1 MDDLAP
7 DALTGQSSGSHMPA
21 KSREDDMVSDF
32 NRPFDAVSDGVNDAF
47 DVVDDPE
54 YKGYRLRWAQ
64 KRKLNQAEMHA
75 DDELPSPSLGL
86 SVDMIQQCAG
96 EEDLVQESNPP
107 ACTAA
112 DNSASVTHSFLTGVK
127 LSNIVLPWEQPWL
140 APIFGDPFPAPSL
153 AMPAN
158 WDPTFFD
165 PSHDVMPGIEP
176 VVGPIP
182 TFSISRCVKHRVDRS
197 FLEERAS
204 QTDRAVAKIRCFLEI
219 NADASETGRQL
230 AVELSEDGQR
240 TLLLSLIGTRS
251 PGTIIKR
258 MNALLHFFRWFSVNF
273 DGDCLPFQE
282 AHVWTYVRYLQDSS
296 AAPTKAMSFIQ
307 SLRFAHY
314 VLGVQGAEQC
324 VQSRRL
330 QGSAELQLALKKP
343 TRQARPLTVDEVR
356 RLHKATLDN
365 SLDLQERVLAI
376 HLLLMLYTRSRVSD
390 LAHVEE
396 VSHDVS
402 RTSSTDGVPG
412 FVQITTRY
420 HKAARSAEKK
430 SLLLP
435 IVASSTSVVED
446 DWLVTWL
453 RLRKKAGLKVAG
465 EFNAAIQPAPNVN
478 KANEW
483 LVRPLSC
490 SEVTLVLRGLLGCSD
505 PDLTSHSLKATCLSW
520 AAKAE
525 LPRDQRR
532 LLGRHAS
539 AIQDSDSVYARD
551 LAFAPAQA
559 LQRVIIL
566 IRDGH
571 FTPDQNRAGYF
582 KDGNPLVPGTPAPHF
597 QPGTP
602 AFLNREILAEPVP
615 AVQADGGW
623 EQVEVKSD
631 YPDLRQ
637 SKELEEDEPEL
648 VPSSDSISSSSNC
661 EDAESDDEKGNE
673 VSDSE
678 KPPSVQSFLHDAF
691 VKNSKT
697 GIIHRI
703 PDIGLEVSGSVYAN
717 GELVQGKTTKCGRLA
732 SSGYSIVEA
741 IPDWTAKCRICFKGC
756 RAP

>member
-1 MDDLAP
+1 
-7 DALTGQSSGSHMPA
+7 
-21 KSREDDMVSDF
+21 
-32 NRPFDAVSDGVNDAF
+32 
-47 DVVDDPE
+47 
-54 YKGYRLRWAQ
+54 
-64 KRKLNQAEMHA
+64 
-75 DDELPSPSLGL
+75 
-86 SVDMIQQCAG
+86 
-96 EEDLVQESNPP
+96 
-107 ACTAA
+107 
-112 DNSASVTHSFLTGVK
+112 
-127 LSNIVLPWEQPWL
+127 
-140 APIFGDPFPAPSL
+140 
-153 AMPAN
+153 
-158 WDPTFFD
+158 
-165 PSHDVMPGIEP
+165 
-176 VVGPIP
+176 
-182 TFSISRCVKHRVDRS
+182 
-197 FLEERAS
+197 
-204 QTDRAVAKIRCFLEI
+204 
-219 NADASETGRQL
+219 
-230 AVELSEDGQR
+230 
-240 TLLLSLIGTRS
+240 
-251 PGTIIKR
+251 
-258 MNALLHFFRWFSVNF
+258 
-273 DGDCLPFQE
+273 
-282 AHVWTYVRYLQDSS
+282 
-296 AAPTKAMSFIQ
+296 
-307 SLRFAHY
+307 
-314 VLGVQGAEQC
+314 
-324 VQSRRL
+324 
-330 QGSAELQLALKKP
+330 
-343 TRQARPLTVDEVR
+343 LTVDEVR

-402 RTSSTDGVPG
+402 RTSSTDGVRG

-453 RLRKKAGLKVAG
+453 RLRKKAGLKAAG

-483 LVRPLSC
+483 LVRRLSC

-602 AFLNREILAEPVP
+602 AFLNRESLAEPVP
-615 AVQADGGW
+615 AVQADDGW

-661 EDAESDDEKGNE
+661 EE
-673 VSDSE
+673 V
-678 KPPSVQSFLHDAF
+678 
-691 VKNSKT
+691 
-697 GIIHRI
+697 G
-703 PDIGLEVSGSVYAN
+703 
-717 GELVQGKTTKCGRLA
+717 
-732 SSGYSIVEA
+732 
-741 IPDWTAKCRICFKGC
+741 
-756 RAP
+756 